1 MTSHYI
7 SGAVRFPVDLHLYRR
22 YAEITQWE
30 KFVLK
35 HFPGTTIPKKKK
47 ERQKLYR
54 HVDETLLQAP
64 EFLEF
69 HQQFRAKIDLKD
81 ANGQPIKC
89 KGEHVSVEDFVK

>member
-1 MTSHYI
+1 MGKVCVEAFSRHNH
-7 SGAVRFPVDLHLYRR
+7 P
-22 YAEITQWE
+22 E
-30 KFVLK
+30 KE
-35 HFPGTTIPKKKK
+35 K

-64 EFLEF
+64 EFLEL

-89 KGEHVSVEDFVK
+89 KGEHVSVEEFVK